1 MPPGNTI
8 AFSGAWNAT
17 VTGPLNLVSVVD
29 DALGTATAPEKGAD
43 EPSLGSRCFTV
54 DRTKTTE
61 TKCTGPLG
69 SVLTVNANVFFPP
82 FAWTAE
88 T

>member
-29 DALGTATAPEKGAD
+29 DALGTATAPEKGGVMP
-43 EPSLGSRCFTV
+43 ES
-54 DRTKTTE
+54 
-61 TKCTGPLG
+61 
-69 SVLTVNANVFFPP
+69 
-82 FAWTAE
+82 W
-88 T
+88 

>member
-17 VTGPLNLVSVVD
+17 VTGPLNLVSLVD
-29 DALGTATAPEKGAD
+29 DALGTAIAREKGVD
-43 EPSLGSRCFTV
+43 EPNLGSRSFTV

-61 TKCTGPLG
+61 TRFAGPIG
-69 SVLTVNANVFFPP
+69 SVLTVNAHVFFQH
-82 FAWTAE
+82 FAWTAD